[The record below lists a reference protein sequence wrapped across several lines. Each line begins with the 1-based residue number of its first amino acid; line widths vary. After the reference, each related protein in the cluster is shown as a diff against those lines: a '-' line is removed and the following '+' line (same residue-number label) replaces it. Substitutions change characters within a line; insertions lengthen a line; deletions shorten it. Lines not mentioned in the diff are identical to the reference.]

1 MSHTACRK
9 YFQGITASHLR
20 YSHHVFL
27 RNDAGNGHLNIRQT
41 ALPRRFAATA
51 RRAHNPRSGSGD
63 GATDVGRAGCHM
75 VREFGQIRAEIGLPF
90 RRHGFQTF
98 GDATGNTALSV
109 DRRPSHAHVP
119 CRIARLAPR
128 LAEQQLHLRSLAFF
142 DTSVPAYT

>member
-1 MSHTACRK
+1 
-9 YFQGITASHLR
+9 
-20 YSHHVFL
+20 
-27 RNDAGNGHLNIRQT
+27 
-41 ALPRRFAATA
+41 
-51 RRAHNPRSGSGD
+51 
-63 GATDVGRAGCHM
+63 M

-109 DRRPSHAHVP
+109 DRRPSHARVP